1 MALNPST
8 NEQDDLDRLPFP
20 RRTTFHSYF
29 GKPIASILTSRGCW
43 RNCAFCSINAWY
55 DRVGGKKFRI
65 RSVDNIVSEMK
76 ELYDLHGV
84 RIFNFQDDNFF
95 LPDRSQAL
103 QRFESLRDKLAQEGV
118 EDIAI
123 AIKAR
128 PDSITCESI
137 SRLNTP

>member
-1 MALNPST
+1 
-8 NEQDDLDRLPFP
+8 
-20 RRTTFHSYF
+20 
-29 GKPIASILTSRGCW
+29 
-43 RNCAFCSINAWY
+43 
-55 DRVGGKKFRI
+55 
-65 RSVDNIVSEMK
+65 MK

-128 PDSITCESI
+128 PDSSTCESI

>member
-1 MALNPST
+1 
-8 NEQDDLDRLPFP
+8 
-20 RRTTFHSYF
+20 
-29 GKPIASILTSRGCW
+29 
-43 RNCAFCSINAWY
+43 
-55 DRVGGKKFRI
+55 
-65 RSVDNIVSEMK
+65 MK

-103 QRFESLRDKLAQEGV
+103 QRLESLRDKLVQEGV

-128 PDSITCESI
+128 TDSITRESI
-137 SRLNTP
+137 SRLNTPCLPLCLCLLPVPSGRE